1 MKDNPLAGI
10 QPKASE
16 TRGGAYKAS
25 NVTDDNWDSYWATSD
40 GMTSGSLTFPLPTG
54 TSLNR
59 VMIQEYIP
67 LGQRV
72 CAFTLEVEKDG
83 KWLPVETTDTLSTV
97 GYKRIVRFKTT
108 PADALR
114 SFTEA
119 KCPLCI
125 INVASLPG
133 PPLLEQPRTDAAN
146 AEK

>member
-1 MKDNPLAGI
+1 
-10 QPKASE
+10 
-16 TRGGAYKAS
+16 
-25 NVTDDNWDSYWATSD
+25 
-40 GMTSGSLTFPLPTG
+40 GSLTFPLPTG

-114 SFTEA
+114 IHFTEA
-119 KCPLCI
+119 KGPLCI
-125 INVASLPG
+125 NNVEAFLA
-133 PPLLEQPRTDAAN
+133 PPLLEQPRIVRN
-146 AEK
+146 AKNEVHIDVESEG